1 LGENVYFA
9 DFFRKNLPLSAK
21 FTFPNL
27 VLILLKLIMSLLH
40 EDLTK
45 KIIACFYNVYN
56 ELDYEFLEKVFS
68 NERK

>member
-1 LGENVYFA
+1 
-9 DFFRKNLPLSAK
+9 
-21 FTFPNL
+21 
-27 VLILLKLIMSLLH
+27 MSLLH